1 MAGPIATA
9 AVQIVPSFKGLHK
22 ATKSALRGTEGDF
35 REQGRRSGGLL
46 TAGFKGLAVS
56 GVVAAGGA
64 IASGFGIALAKGFG
78 RLTAIENAQKKLE
91 GLGHDAKTVE
101 QIMNNSLNSVKGTAF
116 GLDEA
121 ATVAAGLVASGIKPG
136 QELEKTLKTV
146 ADSATIAG
154 IGMDE
159 MGAIFGKV
167 AATGK
172 LQGDE
177 LNQLSERGIPALQ
190 LLSDHL
196 GVTTD
201 EVRKM
206 VSKGEVDFATFAAAM
221 EAGMGGA
228 ALKSGE
234 TFQGAWKNTMAAL
247 GRIGARI
254 LEPIFNAA
262 RDGMNALMPVLDQL
276 GEAIGPLADAFGALL
291 AKAMPVVTTVFIGMA
306 NAIIGSISWL
316 GQHIGLLKTLGTII
330 GVVAAAYAGWVIG
343 AKILAAIQ
351 MVQWIWGMKMY
362 LLHKAQA
369 LATGLLTAA
378 QQGLNAALAANP
390 IGAVIAAL
398 VLLVAGFVL
407 AYKKVGW
414 FRDMVDAAWAGI
426 KTAVGAVVDWFQ
438 TTVWPVLKQV
448 WDGIAAGALW
458 LWNNA
463 IKPAWDGIKTAV
475 AAIVGWF
482 QTSVGPALSQATS
495 VIGGIFSWLYE
506 NIVKPVFT
514 GMQIYIGIWWT
525 VIKGVFNALMW
536 VVRNILAPA
545 FQFLATVAAFAWEG
559 IRVAIQLAWG
569 IIKVI
574 FAAVNAFVRSVLA
587 PAFTWLYNSVI
598 KPVFSWIG
606 NAIRLWWTGAKIV
619 FNAAVSFL
627 RATLG
632 PVFTW
637 LQNNVIRPVFNAIGT
652 AIRLW
657 WTGAKIVF
665 NAVISFLRTNLVGG
679 FVFLRDRISQTWSN
693 IKNTISAGWN
703 FIRDKVFTPLQN
715 AIKNTVPAAFRAGK
729 DAIGRAWKG
738 VQDVAK
744 KPVRFVVDTVINK
757 GIVGGFNKIAS
768 KFGVSEISP
777 FKLPKGFATGGRV
790 FGAGSETSD
799 SIPAMLS
806 NNEHVWTAKEVR
818 GAGGHGMVYRLRD
831 LARRGALAALHKG
844 AQPFL
849 PALAKGGTL
858 IDAANWWV
866 RKGAR
871 GSRHPA
877 FGGAVRS
884 GHSKNSLHY
893 QDRAVDLNYGPGGE
907 NAIEKAFFDKHVAE
921 FKRLFPGI
929 RVIWR
934 AKGHFNHMHIDN
946 SKGAD
951 IGDFSGA
958 ASGGGGVDIGSFL
971 NPFKKLFDKVAK
983 GVGGSPFGKLI
994 GAGAKKMIEAPIQ
1007 WIKDNAFKVADFV
1020 EDTIDTVGN
1029 FVGSGVARGQGLAW
1043 AGLKGWPLNGAR
1055 WKALDFIVTKESSW
1069 NPRAKNPR
1077 STASG
1082 LGQFINANAR
1092 HYLGSAPM
1100 SKHPIDKQL
1109 DAIVRYTSD
1118 RFGGLVPA
1126 MNYWKR
1132 HRHYRDG
1139 GPVTPTLYDS
1149 GGWLPPGLT
1158 TVLNATGKPEPVLTP
1173 DQWAKLGNDQA
1184 GTRIGTKID
1193 ALYAM
1198 DMDDALRRLDMHE
1211 QKRRA
1216 LHPEGV

>member
-46 TAGFKGLAVS
+46 TAGFKGLAIS

-291 AKAMPVVTTVFIGMA
+291 AKAMPVVTAVFIGMA
-306 NAIIGSISWL
+306 NAIIGTIGWL

-330 GVVAAAYAGWVIG
+330 GVVAAAYLLWNAGLAIHNALSWVSYLWASREVLLNSIRIAVTNG
-343 AKILAAIQ
+343 LAA
-351 MVQWIWGMKMY
+351 
-362 LLHKAQA
+362 AQA
-369 LATGLLTAA
+369 
-378 QQGLNAALAANP
+378 GLNAALAANP
-390 IGAVIAAL
+390 IGLVIIAIAAL
-398 VLLVAGFVL
+398 IAIFVL

-475 AAIVGWF
+475 AAVIGWF

-514 GMQIYIGIWWT
+514 GMQMYIGIWWA
-525 VIKGVFNALMW
+525 VIKGVFNAVMW

-574 FAAVNAFVRSVLA
+574 FAAVNAFVRTVLA
-587 PAFTWLYNSVI
+587 PVFTWLYNFVI
-598 KPVFSWIG
+598 NPVFSWIG
-606 NAIRLWWTGAKIV
+606 NAIRIWWTGAKIV
-619 FNAAVSFL
+619 FNAVVSFL

-637 LQNNVIRPVFNAIGT
+637 LRDSVITPVWNGIKNAIST
-652 AIRLW
+652 A
-657 WTGAKIVF
+657 
-665 NAVISFLRTNLVGG
+665 
-679 FVFLRDRISQTWSN
+679 
-693 IKNTISAGWN
+693 WN
-703 FIRDKVFTPLQN
+703 FIRDKVFSPLAN
-715 AIKNTVPAAFRAGK
+715 AIKNTVPDAFRAGR
-729 DAIGRAWKG
+729 DAISKAWEG
-738 VQDVAK
+738 IRDVAK
-744 KPVRFVVDTVINK
+744 KPVRFVVDTIINK
-757 GIVGGFNKIAS
+757 GIIGGFNKIAE
-768 KFGVSEISP
+768 KFGVDKVDP
-777 FKLPKGFATGGRV
+777 FKLPKGFRAGGRV
-790 FGAGSETSD
+790 LGPGSETSD

-806 NNEHVWTAKEVR
+806 HNEHVWTAREVR
-818 GAGGHGMVYRLRD
+818 GAGGHDAVYHLRN
-831 LARRGALAALHKG
+831 LARRGALALHNG

-1109 DAIVRYTSD
+1109 DAIVRYTQD

-1193 ALYAM
+1193 VLYAM

>member
-101 QIMNNSLNSVKGTAF
+101 LIMNNSLNSVKGTAF

-221 EAGMGGA
+221 ESGMGGA

-262 RDGMNALMPVLDQL
+262 REGMNALMPVLDQL

-306 NAIIGSISWL
+306 NAIIGTIGWL
-316 GQHIGLLKTLGTII
+316 SQHIGLLKTLGTII
-330 GVVAAAYAGWVIG
+330 GVVAAAYLLWNAGLAIHNALSWASYLWASREVLLKSIQIAVTNG
-343 AKILAAIQ
+343 LAA
-351 MVQWIWGMKMY
+351 
-362 LLHKAQA
+362 AQA
-369 LATGLLTAA
+369 
-378 QQGLNAALAANP
+378 GLNAALAANP
-390 IGAVIAAL
+390 IGLVIIAIAAL
-398 VLLVAGFVL
+398 IAIFVL

-414 FRDMVDAAWAGI
+414 FRDMVNAAWAGI

-475 AAIVGWF
+475 AVVVDWF
-482 QTSVGPALSQATS
+482 QNTVAPGLSQSTS
-495 VIGGIFSWLYE
+495 ALGTIFSWLYE

-536 VVRNILAPA
+536 VVRNVLAPA
-545 FQFLATVAAFAWEG
+545 FKFLATVAAFAWEG
-559 IRVAIQLAWG
+559 IRVAVQLAWG

-574 FAAVNAFVRSVLA
+574 FAAVNAFVRNVLA
-587 PAFTWLYNSVI
+587 PVFTWLYNSVI

-606 NAIRLWWTGAKIV
+606 NAIRAWWTGTKII
-619 FNAAVSFL
+619 FNAVVSFV
-627 RATLG
+627 RAALG

-637 LQNNVIRPVFNAIGT
+637 LQNNIIRPVFNAIGA
-652 AIRLW
+652 AIRIW
-657 WTGAKIVF
+657 WTGAKIIF
-665 NAVISFLRTNLVGG
+665 NAVISFLRNNLAGG
-679 FVFLRDRISQTWSN
+679 FIFLRDRVSQTWSN
-693 IKNTISAGWN
+693 IRNMLSAGWN
-703 FIRDKVFTPLQN
+703 VIRDKVFSPLQN

-744 KPVRFVVDTVINK
+744 KPVRFVIDTVINK

-777 FKLPKGFATGGRV
+777 FKLPKGFASGGRV

-806 NNEHVWTAKEVR
+806 HNEHVWTAKEVR
-818 GAGGHGMVYRLRD
+818 GAGGHGMVYRIRD

-884 GHSKNSLHY
+884 GHSRNSLHY
-893 QDRAVDLNYGPGGE
+893 QDRAVDLNYGPGGQ
-907 NAIEKAFFDKHVAE
+907 NATEMAFFDRHVAE

-934 AKGHFNHMHIDN
+934 APGHYNHMHIDTAN
-946 SKGAD
+946 GAD
-951 IGDFSGA
+951 IGNFSGA
-958 ASGGGGVDIGSFL
+958 ASGGGVDIGSFL
-971 NPFKKLFDKVAK
+971 NPFKKLFGKVAK
-983 GVGGSPFGKLI
+983 GVGDSGFGKLV

-1007 WIKDNAFKVADFV
+1007 WIKDNAFKVADLV
-1020 EDTIDTVGN
+1020 EDAVDTVGN
-1029 FVGSGVARGQGLAW
+1029 FVGKGVARGQGITW

-1100 SKHPIDKQL
+1100 SKHPVNKQL

-1118 RFGGLVPA
+1118 RFGGLVKA
-1126 MNYWKR
+1126 MNYWKK

-1139 GPVTPTLYDS
+1139 GPVVDPTLYDD

-1173 DQWAKLGNDQA
+1173 DQWAKLGNEQA